1 MMCSFLQTLLS
12 CVMIV
17 YNDNDPD
24 FVKIFLQ
31 KRCRKTPGEHRTA
44 KEELYGFNQPI
55 YRKL

>member
-24 FVKIFLQ
+24 FVKIFLAKKMQ
-31 KRCRKTPGEHRTA
+31 KDSGRTSYC
-44 KEELYGFNQPI
+44 KGGTLWI
-55 YRKL
+55 